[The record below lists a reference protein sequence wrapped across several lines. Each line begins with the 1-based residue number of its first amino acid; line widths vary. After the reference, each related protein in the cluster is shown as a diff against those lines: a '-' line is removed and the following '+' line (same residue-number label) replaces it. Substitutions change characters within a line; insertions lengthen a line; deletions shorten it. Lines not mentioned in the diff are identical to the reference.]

1 MSCICDQVRHNRAVM
16 KSRKRETRSDDRLE
30 ERLAQV
36 EAVLA
41 PAVSEQPEVRV
52 LRFRTHARRLI
63 WSVLILIAVAGAS
76 AYLVGQFPEAW
87 QNQLAVVGA
96 AVAVLLFVIIPYLRW
111 LSHTTTVTTRRIIA
125 RKGLIT
131 RHRREVPLGKVRET
145 RVRRGVLQRL
155 WGAGDLVLFTG
166 VEDRLVLR
174 NVPGV
179 TEIADVIQ
187 ELVERQFAPRGPAS
201 GASGDRVA
209 EWER

>member
-1 MSCICDQVRHNRAVM
+1 MSFICGRVRHNRAVK

-52 LRFRTHARRLI
+52 LRFRPHARRLT
-63 WSVLILIAVAGAS
+63 WSILFLIGVAGAS
-76 AYLVGQFPEAW
+76 TYFVGRLPEAW
-87 QNQLAVVGA
+87 QNQLAVAGA
-96 AVAVLLFVIIPYLRW
+96 VVAVLLFVIIPYLRW

-125 RKGLIT
+125 RKGLVT
-131 RHRREVPLGKVRET
+131 RHRREVSLGKVRET
-145 RVRRGVLQRL
+145 RVRRGVLQRM

-166 VEDRLVLR
+166 VEERLVLR

-187 ELVERQFAPRGPAS
+187 ELVERQFAPRGLAS
-201 GASGDRVA
+201 EPSGNPVA